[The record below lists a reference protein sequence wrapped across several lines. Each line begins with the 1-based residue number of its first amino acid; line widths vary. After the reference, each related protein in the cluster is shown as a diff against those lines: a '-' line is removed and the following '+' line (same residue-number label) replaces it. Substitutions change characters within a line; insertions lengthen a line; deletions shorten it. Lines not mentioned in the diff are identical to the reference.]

1 MMMRAGSFASKSRN
15 CRLSSSSLN
24 RTLHGVV
31 VRKRREGM
39 AYFNRE
45 SRALLEILNN
55 LQRAEKQTTIDHS
68 FYEFGLIRYH
78 IQVSPSDPEDI
89 RLSVLTP
96 PLSADASYSNG
107 LPDCTLQD
115 IRRKYSNFAEVIEP
129 PREGFLLTLKLNFA
143 RLPRVKDRAK
153 AINDVSSL
161 QAVILSSQLK
171 DILWNLGSKERVHA
185 TCKPFKLVYH
195 PQEPFFVSRAPE
207 KITAIFPMCF
217 KDNSDVVLAT
227 SFFQVSP
234 PPRHAFSKAPRC
246 TWSPIPPA
254 ELRGENFE
262 YLTTNGGFVSV
273 DVFPYHVEG
282 TKGDQTA
289 WILLNFIGYVKYH
302 VKCTRGFVQRR
313 MRQRLETLAEVI
325 QQARIKG
332 YVSNKK
338 LQSRKK
344 GRKLMMGFL
353 KLKKLKKGCS
363 VFTDQ
368 IKRLRSRIK
377 IKGFDR
383 LRRNWFRVPRISAS
397 KKCSKLD

>member
-1 MMMRAGSFASKSRN
+1 
-15 CRLSSSSLN
+15 
-24 RTLHGVV
+24 
-31 VRKRREGM
+31 
-39 AYFNRE
+39 
-45 SRALLEILNN
+45 
-55 LQRAEKQTTIDHS
+55 AEKQTTIDHS

-96 PLSADASYSNG
+96 PLSAEASYSNG

-227 SFFQVSP
+227 SFFQNNWITGTNRVGQLDSFLKSTALHVVTDSP
-234 PPRHAFSKAPRC
+234 CGAARRKFRIPNYKWRICVRRC
-246 TWSPIPPA
+246 LSVPCRRDKRRPNCMDSA
-254 ELRGENFE
+254 EL
-262 YLTTNGGFVSV
+262 
-273 DVFPYHVEG
+273 H
-282 TKGDQTA
+282 
-289 WILLNFIGYVKYH
+289 WICEISCKAAKLRTQ
-302 VKCTRGFVQRR
+302 CTRGFVQRR
-313 MRQRLETLAEVI
+313 MRQRLETLAEV
-325 QQARIKG
+325 Q
-332 YVSNKK
+332 
-338 LQSRKK
+338 
-344 GRKLMMGFL
+344 
-353 KLKKLKKGCS
+353 
-363 VFTDQ
+363 T
-368 IKRLRSRIK
+368 
-377 IKGFDR
+377 
-383 LRRNWFRVPRISAS
+383 FR
-397 KKCSKLD
+397 DW